1 MSDHEL
7 EAELQEL
14 QKRASETFP
23 EANRVPAEVCVVHE
37 RAVWKSAQLQDESS
51 KRSRTD
57 NKRLGTFTMWLM
69 IATGGFSRSPRSRSW
84 LQPSRSRRR
93 RG

>member
-57 NKRLGTFTMWLM
+57 NKAPGHVHDVVDDCDRGVLALAT
-69 IATGGFSRSPRSRSW
+69 IALVVAT
-84 LQPSRSRRR
+84 LAE
-93 RG
+93 